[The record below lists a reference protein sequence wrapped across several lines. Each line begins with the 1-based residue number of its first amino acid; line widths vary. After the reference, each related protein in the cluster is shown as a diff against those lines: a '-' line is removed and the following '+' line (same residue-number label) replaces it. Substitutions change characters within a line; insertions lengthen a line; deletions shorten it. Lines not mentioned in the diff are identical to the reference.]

1 MTSPDST
8 PSRSGTEP
16 EPEPE
21 EIFAA
26 FCAAG
31 LWPGVGKALRE
42 KFPASGIRVPD
53 DVTEEALAGVPG
65 LSSRRAANLMVAFAR
80 ARPTYDV
87 VALLAPAGLPAR
99 LGGGALA
106 ALGPGAAAVLREDPW
121 RLLDGGEA
129 DLRDADRLAGELG
142 KGRSEPARGPAV
154 LVYLLM
160 VAARA
165 GDTAMAVGP
174 LLVAAASRGVPDPP
188 GALQSAARA
197 GRLILGAVD
206 WDHTGHVADADP
218 GLPVSLPRYAI
229 AEESLAE
236 GLARLSATAKPIGEP
251 DTLGL
256 TGLDEAH
263 QRAVVAALVHGVSL
277 LTGGP
282 GTGKSRTVSAV
293 VKLATAR
300 GATVALAA
308 PTGRAAKR
316 LEELTGVS
324 ASTVH
329 RLLGA
334 QPVRESGPASG
345 PVFTRGE
352 SWPVDAD
359 LVVVDEAS
367 MLDAELAA
375 GVVDACAD
383 GTHLLLVGDPAQLPS
398 IGPGR
403 ILGDLVDDA
412 TVSNTELTTLYRQ
425 AEGGT
430 IARLA
435 TAVRGGELPVLD
447 DPERE
452 VVIVP
457 SRDSAEAATRVV
469 QLVTDSIPRALG
481 IASSDVQVV
490 TPVHR
495 GPAGT
500 EALNLALKAVLNPA
514 AAEVKVTGARKAVS
528 PARRFDV
535 GDRIV
540 AIANHLDEGFANGEV
555 GTVTARTSDGL
566 IISFSGV
573 PVTVPPNSWSDLR
586 HGWAITV
593 HRAQG
598 SEWPAVVVVLP
609 PESGGLLTRPL
620 VYTALTRAQ
629 RHLSVVPA
637 VGAALGRAVR
647 ENGGRPRVTRLPQLL
662 DAAYR
667 DLDHAVLGGDAFVGH
682 VT

>member
-1 MTSPDST
+1 MTSPAA
-8 PSRSGTEP
+8 
-16 EPEPE
+16 
-21 EIFAA
+21 EIFTA

-31 LWPGVGKALRE
+31 LWPGMGKALRE
-42 KFPASGIRVPD
+42 KLPAAGIHEPA
-53 DVTEEALAGVPG
+53 DVTEDALAAVPG
-65 LSSRRAANLMVAFAR
+65 LSARRAAKLMVDFAR

-87 VALLAPAGLPAR
+87 VALLLPAELPAR
-99 LGGGALA
+99 LAGGALG
-106 ALGPGAAAVLREDPW
+106 ALGPGAAAVLGDDPW

-129 DLRDADRLAGELG
+129 DLRQADRLASTLG
-142 KGRSEPARGPAV
+142 KGRAEPSRGPAV
-154 LVYLLM
+154 LVHLLM
-160 VAARA
+160 LAARA
-165 GDTAMAVGP
+165 GDTSAPADV
-174 LLVAAASRGVPDPP
+174 LLSGAFSRGVPDP
-188 GALQSAARA
+188 
-197 GRLILGAVD
+197 
-206 WDHTGHVADADP
+206 ADALERAVESGRVVIDEP
-218 GLPVSLPRYAI
+218 AGDAGERDARQRLVTLPRYAN

-236 GLARLSATAKPIGEP
+236 GLARLNASAKPIGEP
-251 DTLGL
+251 DALGV
-256 TGLDEAH
+256 TGLDDA
-263 QRAVVAALVHGVSL
+263 QRAAVVAALVNGVSL

-293 VKLATAR
+293 VELANAR
-300 GATVALAA
+300 GCTIALAA

-316 LEELTGVS
+316 LEELTGQS

-334 QPVRESGPASG
+334 QPVRETGPNG
-345 PVFTRGE
+345 GQVFTRGDG
-352 SWPVDAD
+352 WPLDAD
-359 LVVVDEAS
+359 VVVVDEAS

-375 GVVDACAD
+375 AVVQACRD

-403 ILGDLVDDA
+403 VLGDLVDSG
-412 TVSNTELTTLYRQ
+412 TVVTTELLTLYRQ

-430 IARLA
+430 IASLA
-435 TAVRGGELPVLD
+435 TAVRGGTLPAVE

-457 SRDSAEAATRVV
+457 SRDSTDAARRVV
-469 QLVTDSIPRALG
+469 QLVTDSIPRVLG
-481 IASSDVQVV
+481 IPSADIQVV

-500 EALNLALKAVLNPA
+500 EALNLALKEVLNPTA
-514 AAEVKVTGARKAVS
+514 AAAPAPKGRKGVS

-555 GTVTARTSDGL
+555 GTVTARNSDGL
-566 IISFSGV
+566 VITFSGI
-573 PVTVPPNSWSDLR
+573 PVTVPVTSWSDLR

-593 HRAQG
+593 HRSQG

-637 VGAALGRAVR
+637 VGGALARAVR
-647 ENGGRPRVTRLPQLL
+647 ENGGRPRVTRLPGLL
-662 DAAYR
+662 E
-667 DLDHAVLGGDAFVGH
+667 DAFSRTDSSGVDGAGLSGTH
-682 VT
+682 QPR

>member
-1 MTSPDST
+1 M
-8 PSRSGTEP
+8 
-16 EPEPE
+16 
-21 EIFAA
+21 
-26 FCAAG
+26 
-31 LWPGVGKALRE
+31 GKALRE
-42 KFPASGIRVPD
+42 KLPPAGIREAS
-53 DVTEEALAGVPG
+53 DVTEEALAAVPG
-65 LSSRRAANLMVAFAR
+65 LSARRAANLMVAFAR
-80 ARPTYDV
+80 ARPTFDV
-87 VALLAPAGLPAR
+87 VALLAPADLPAR
-99 LGGGALA
+99 LAGSALA
-106 ALGPGAAAVLREDPW
+106 ALGPGAAAALIDDPW
-121 RLLDGGEA
+121 RLLDGGDA
-129 DLRDADRLAGELG
+129 DLRQADRLASVM
-142 KGRSEPARGPAV
+142 GRSRDEPSRGPAV
-154 LVYLLM
+154 LVHLLLL
-160 VAARA
+160 AARA
-165 GDTAMAVGP
+165 GDTA
-174 LLVAAASRGVPDPP
+174 AAAQSLMASAVSRGVPDPVK
-188 GALQSAARA
+188 ALEAAVEA
-197 GRLILGAVD
+197 GRIVVDASHHDPRDAETGAWVP
-206 WDHTGHVADADP
+206 ADR
-218 GLPVSLPRYAI
+218 LVSAPRYGV
-229 AEESLAE
+229 AEDSLAE
-236 GLARLSATAKPIGEP
+236 GLARLAKAASPIGEP
-251 DTLGL
+251 DALGL
-256 TGLDEAH
+256 EGLDEA
-263 QRAVVAALVHGVSL
+263 QRAAVVAALAHGVSL

-293 VKLATAR
+293 VELATAR
-300 GATVALAA
+300 GARVVLAA

-316 LEELTGVS
+316 LEELTGAS

-334 QPVRESGPASG
+334 QPVRDNGPGAGS
-345 PVFTRGE
+345 VFTRGE
-352 SWPVDAD
+352 SWPLDAD

-375 GVVDACAD
+375 GVVEACSD

-403 ILGDLVDDA
+403 VLGDLVDSGVIP
-412 TVSNTELTTLYRQ
+412 TTELTTLYRQ

-435 TAVRGGELPVLD
+435 TAVRSGQLPVLD

-457 SRDSAEAATRVV
+457 SRDSAEAARRVV

-481 IASSDVQVV
+481 IPSAEIQVV

-500 EALNLALKAVLNPA
+500 EALNLALKEVLNPSA
-514 AAEVKVTGARKAVS
+514 VAAEAKTARSKVS

-540 AIANHLDEGFANGEV
+540 AIANHLEEGFANGEV
-555 GTVTARTSDGL
+555 GTVTARNSDGL
-566 IISFSGV
+566 VITFSGI
-573 PVTVPPNSWSDLR
+573 PVTVPITSWSDLR

-637 VGAALGRAVR
+637 VGSALARAVR
-647 ENGGRPRVTRLPQLL
+647 ENGGRPRVTRLPRLL
-662 DAAYR
+662 
-667 DLDHAVLGGDAFVGH
+667 LEAFSEAELSVQDQAR
-682 VT
+682 

>member
-1 MTSPDST
+1 MSPVHI
-8 PSRSGTEP
+8 PSRHDHGRSLSMVSSFVPDQYGSDQSGSSAS
-16 EPEPE
+16 

-26 FCAAG
+26 FCGAG
-31 LWPGVGKALRE
+31 LWPGLGKTLRD
-42 KFPASGIRVPD
+42 KFPAAGILTSD
-53 DVTEEALAGVPG
+53 DVSEEALAAISG
-65 LSSRRAANLMVAFAR
+65 LSARRAATLMVAFAR
-80 ARPTYDV
+80 ARPKFEV
-87 VALLAPAGLPAR
+87 VALLLPAGLPAR
-99 LGGGALA
+99 LAEGALS
-106 ALGPGAAAVLREDPW
+106 ALGPGAAGVLRNDPW
-121 RLLDGGEA
+121 RLLDSGSA
-129 DLRDADRLAGELG
+129 DLRQADRLASELG
-142 KGRSEPARGPAV
+142 RGRQEPLRGPAV
-154 LVYLLM
+154 MVHLLM
-160 VAARA
+160 LAARN
-165 GDTAMAVGP
+165 GDTSSPASQLKAD
-174 LLVAAASRGVPDPP
+174 AAGRGVPDPAE
-188 GALQSAARA
+188 ALRRA
-197 GRLILGAVD
+197 LDSGRLTVDETPEDSETRFVAV
-206 WDHTGHVADADP
+206 
-218 GLPVSLPRYAI
+218 PRYAI
-229 AEESLAE
+229 AEEKLAT
-236 GLARLSATAKPIGEP
+236 GLARLAKAASPIGES
-251 DTLGL
+251 DALGVSE
-256 TGLDEAH
+256 LDET
-263 QRAVVAALVHGVSL
+263 QQEAVIAALTHGVSL

-282 GTGKSRTVSAV
+282 GTGKSRTVDAV
-293 VKLATAR
+293 VKLANAR

-316 LEELTGVS
+316 LEELTGES

-329 RLLGA
+329 RMLGA
-334 QPVRESGPASG
+334 QPVGEGGPGGG
-345 PVFTRGE
+345 PVFTRGKD
-352 SWPVDAD
+352 WPLDAN
-359 LVVVDEAS
+359 LIVVDEAS
-367 MLDAELAA
+367 MLDVELAA
-375 GVVDACAD
+375 GVIDACRD

-403 ILGDLVDDA
+403 VLADLVDSG
-412 TVSNTELTTLYRQ
+412 VIPNTELTRLYRQ

-435 TAVRGGELPVLD
+435 ISVREGELPVVD

-457 SRDSAEAATRVV
+457 SRDSTEAARRVV

-481 IASSDVQVV
+481 IPSADIQVV

-500 EALNLALKAVLNPA
+500 EALNLALKEVLNPSLP
-514 AAEVKVTGARKAVS
+514 GAHSKIS
-528 PARRFDV
+528 PSRRFDI

-555 GTVTARTSDGL
+555 GTVINRTSDGL

-573 PVTVPPNSWSDLR
+573 PVTVPPTSWSDLR

-637 VGAALGRAVR
+637 VGPALARAVR
-647 ENGGRPRVTRLPQLL
+647 ENGGRARVTQLPLL
-662 DAAYR
+662 
-667 DLDHAVLGGDAFVGH
+667 LTHAFAELKTAGIRS
-682 VT
+682 

>member
-1 MTSPDST
+1 VSSPAVDRVSGG
-8 PSRSGTEP
+8 SQGGTE
-16 EPEPE
+16 EAEV
-21 EIFAA
+21 FTA

-31 LWPGVGKALRE
+31 LWPGMGKALRD
-42 KFPASGIRVPD
+42 KLPAAGIHAAS
-53 DVTEEALAGVPG
+53 DVTEDALAAVPG
-65 LSSRRAANLMVAFAR
+65 LSARRAAKLIVDFDR

-87 VALLAPAGLPAR
+87 VALLLRAELPAR
-99 LGGGALA
+99 MAGGVLG
-106 ALGPGAAAVLREDPW
+106 ALGPGAAGVLRDDPW

-129 DLRDADRLAGELG
+129 DLRQADRLASVLG
-142 KGRSEPARGPAV
+142 KGRSDPQRGPSV
-154 LVYLLM
+154 LVHLLLL
-160 VAARA
+160 AARA
-165 GDTAMAVGP
+165 GDTSAPADV
-174 LLVAAASRGVPDPP
+174 LLSGAASRGVPEPAD
-188 GALQSAARA
+188 ALERAVDAARLVIDDPA
-197 GRLILGAVD
+197 GDDRRRL
-206 WDHTGHVADADP
+206 
-218 GLPVSLPRYAI
+218 VSLPRYAT

-236 GLARLSATAKPIGEP
+236 GLARLVAAAEPIGEP
-251 DTLGL
+251 DALGV
-256 TGLDEAH
+256 TGLDDA
-263 QRAVVAALVHGVSL
+263 QRAAVIAALVNGVSL

-293 VKLATAR
+293 VELAKAR
-300 GATVALAA
+300 GCTVALAA

-316 LEELTGVS
+316 LEELTGES

-334 QPVRESGPASG
+334 QPVRESGPGGG

-352 SWPVDAD
+352 SWPLDAD
-359 LVVVDEAS
+359 VVVVDEAS

-375 GVVDACAD
+375 AVVDACRD

-403 ILGDLVDDA
+403 VLGDLVDSA
-412 TVSNTELTTLYRQ
+412 AVVTTELVTLYRQ

-430 IARLA
+430 IAGLA
-435 TAVRGGELPVLD
+435 TSVRGGELPAVE

-457 SRDSAEAATRVV
+457 SRDSTEAARRVI

-481 IASSDVQVV
+481 IATAEIQVV

-500 EALNLALKAVLNPA
+500 EALNLALKEVLNPSA
-514 AAEVKVTGARKAVS
+514 AASAPVKGRKTVS

-566 IISFSGV
+566 IITFSGT
-573 PVTVPPNSWSDLR
+573 PVTVPPTSWSDLR

-620 VYTALTRAQ
+620 IYTALTRAQ
-629 RHLSVVPA
+629 RHLSIVPA
-637 VGAALGRAVR
+637 VGGALSRAVR
-647 ENGGRPRVTRLPQLL
+647 ENGGRPRVTRLPPLL
-662 DAAYR
+662 S
-667 DLDHAVLGGDAFVGH
+667 DAFGGH
-682 VT
+682 VSQEHLSKGG

>member
-1 MTSPDST
+1 M
-8 PSRSGTEP
+8 
-16 EPEPE
+16 
-21 EIFAA
+21 
-26 FCAAG
+26 
-31 LWPGVGKALRE
+31 GKALRE
-42 KFPASGIRVPD
+42 KLPAAGIHEAS
-53 DVTEEALAGVPG
+53 DVTEEALAAVPG
-65 LSSRRAANLMVAFAR
+65 LSARRAAKLIVDFDR

-87 VALLAPAGLPAR
+87 VALLLPAELPAR
-99 LGGGALA
+99 MAGGLLG
-106 ALGPGAAAVLREDPW
+106 ALGPGAAAVLAEDPW

-129 DLRDADRLAGELG
+129 DLRQADRLASVLG
-142 KGRSEPARGPAV
+142 KSRSDPQRGPSV
-154 LVYLLM
+154 LVHLLM
-160 VAARA
+160 LAARM
-165 GDTAMAVGP
+165 GDTS
-174 LLVAAASRGVPDPP
+174 AAAGGLISAAMSRGVPDPVT
-188 GALQSAARA
+188 ALERAVESGRVVLEEPPADEAAA
-197 GRLILGAVD
+197 AAAESRL
-206 WDHTGHVADADP
+206 
-218 GLPVSLPRYAI
+218 VSLPRYAM
-229 AEESLAE
+229 AEDALAE
-236 GLARLSATAKPIGEP
+236 GLARLVAAAEPIGEP
-251 DTLGL
+251 DALGV
-256 TGLDEAH
+256 TGLDDA
-263 QRAVVAALVHGVSL
+263 QRAAVVAALVNGVSL

-293 VKLATAR
+293 VELAKAR
-300 GATVALAA
+300 GRRVALAA

-316 LEELTGVS
+316 LEELTGES

-334 QPVRESGPASG
+334 QPVRETGPNGG

-352 SWPVDAD
+352 SWPLDAD
-359 LVVVDEAS
+359 VVVVDEAS

-375 GVVDACAD
+375 AVVEACRD

-403 ILGDLVDDA
+403 VLGDLVDSA
-412 TVSNTELTTLYRQ
+412 ALVTTELLTLYRQ

-430 IARLA
+430 IAGLA
-435 TAVRGGELPVLD
+435 TAVRGGSLPAVE

-457 SRDSAEAATRVV
+457 SRDSAEAARRVI

-481 IASSDVQVV
+481 HRHRRHPGRDAGASRSGR
-490 TPVHR
+490 HR
-495 GPAGT
+495 S
-500 EALNLALKAVLNPA
+500 
-514 AAEVKVTGARKAVS
+514 AEPRAEGGAQPRRGRERPGQGAQEVS

-566 IISFSGV
+566 VITFSGA
-573 PVTVPPNSWSDLR
+573 PVTVPPTSWSDLR

-637 VGAALGRAVR
+637 VGGALSRAVR
-647 ENGGRPRVTRLPQLL
+647 ENGGRPRVTRLPGLL
-662 DAAYR
+662 D
-667 DLDHAVLGGDAFVGH
+667 DAFGRAGFPGTPQPRGLACVGDR
-682 VT
+682 

>member
-1 MTSPDST
+1 MTGPPG
-8 PSRSGTEP
+8 PSGQVDAAPPTTASEV
-16 EPEPE
+16 
-21 EIFAA
+21 FSA

-31 LWPGVGKALRE
+31 LWPGLGKTVRE
-42 KFPASGIRVPD
+42 KLAAGGIHEAD
-53 DVTEEALAGVPG
+53 DVTEEALSALPGVSG
-65 LSSRRAANLMVAFAR
+65 RRAATLMVAFAR
-80 ARPTYDV
+80 ARPKFDV
-87 VALLAPAGLPAR
+87 VGLLAPAGLPAR
-99 LGGGALA
+99 LAEGALN
-106 ALGPGAAAVLREDPW
+106 ALGPGAAAMLRDDPW
-121 RLLDGGEA
+121 RLLDGDA
-129 DLRDADRLAGELG
+129 DLRQADRLAGELG
-142 KGRSEPARGPAV
+142 RSRDEPSRGPSVMVHLLV
-154 LVYLLM
+154 L
-160 VAARA
+160 AARA
-165 GDTAMAVGP
+165 GDTASTVQR
-174 LLVAAASRGVPDPP
+174 LLEGARSRGVREPVD
-188 GALQSAARA
+188 ALEAAIEA
-197 GRLILGAVD
+197 GRVVIDLEGAPGSD
-206 WDHTGHVADADP
+206 AAEPGVAPQDR
-218 GLPVSLPRYAI
+218 LVSLPRYAM
-229 AEESLAE
+229 AEDSLAE
-236 GLARLSATAKPIGEP
+236 ALARLIASAEPIGEP
-251 DTLGL
+251 DALGI
-256 TGLDEAH
+256 TGLDETQKA
-263 QRAVVAALVHGVSL
+263 AVIAALTHGVSL

-293 VKLATAR
+293 VQLARAR
-300 GATVALAA
+300 GATIALAA

-316 LEELTGVS
+316 LEELTGES

-334 QPVRESGPASG
+334 QPVSEGGPGGG

-352 SWPVDAD
+352 SWPLDAD

-375 GVVDACAD
+375 GVVDACRD

-403 ILGDLVDDA
+403 VLADLVDSG
-412 TVSNTELTTLYRQ
+412 VIPNTELTQLYRQ

-435 TAVRGGELPVLD
+435 TSVRAGELPAVD

-452 VVIVP
+452 VVIVA
-457 SRDSAEAATRVV
+457 SRDSAEAARRVV

-481 IASSDVQVV
+481 IASADVQVV

-500 EALNLALKAVLNPA
+500 EALNLALKEVLNP
-514 AAEVKVTGARKAVS
+514 TPPGATSKVS

-540 AIANHLDEGFANGEV
+540 AVANHLDEGFANGEV

-566 IISFSGV
+566 VISFSGV
-573 PVTVPPNSWSDLR
+573 PVTVPPTSWSDLR

-637 VGAALGRAVR
+637 VGPSLGRAVR
-647 ENGGRPRVTRLPQLL
+647 ENGGRPRVTRLPEMLVRSFAELAL
-662 DAAYR
+662 DPPPAVAA
-667 DLDHAVLGGDAFVGH
+667 DANSA
-682 VT
+682 

>member
-1 MTSPDST
+1 VSSPAPDQQGSDA
-8 PSRSGTEP
+8 S
-16 EPEPE
+16 

-31 LWPGVGKALRE
+31 LWPGLGKTLRD
-42 KFPASGIRVPD
+42 KFPANGIRTAD
-53 DVTEEALAGVPG
+53 DVTEEALAAIPG
-65 LSSRRAANLMVAFAR
+65 LSARRAATLTVAFAR
-80 ARPTYDV
+80 ARPKFEIV
-87 VALLAPAGLPAR
+87 GMLLGAELPAR
-99 LGGGALA
+99 LAEGALS
-106 ALGPGAAAVLREDPW
+106 ALGPGAAGVLRDDPW
-121 RLLDGGEA
+121 RLLDAGDA
-129 DLRDADRLAGELG
+129 DLRQADRLASELG
-142 KGRSEPARGPAV
+142 WSRSEPNRGPAV
-154 LVYLLM
+154 LVHLLM
-160 VAARA
+160 LAARQ
-165 GDTAMAVGP
+165 GDTAAPVKR
-174 LLVAAASRGVPDPP
+174 LLNDAAGRGVPDPQ
-188 GALQSAARA
+188 ASLDKAVEA
-197 GRLILGAVD
+197 GR
-206 WDHTGHVADADP
+206 VALDADP
-218 GLPVSLPRYAI
+218 RLERRDDSPPQLVAVPRYAI
-229 AEESLAE
+229 AEQNLAD
-236 GLARLSATAKPIGEP
+236 GLARLMAAAKPIGEA
-251 DTLGL
+251 DALG
-256 TGLDEAH
+256 TSELDETQQA
-263 QRAVVAALVHGVSL
+263 AAAAALTHGVSL

-293 VKLATAR
+293 VKLARAR
-300 GATVALAA
+300 GATIALAA

-316 LEELTGVS
+316 LEELTGEA

-329 RLLGA
+329 RMLGA
-334 QPVRESGPASG
+334 QAVGEGGPSGG
-345 PVFTRGE
+345 PVFTRDKD
-352 SWPVDAD
+352 WPLDAN
-359 LVVVDEAS
+359 LIVVDEAS
-367 MLDAELAA
+367 MLDAELAS
-375 GVVDACAD
+375 GVVRACRD

-403 ILGDLVDDA
+403 VLADLVDA
-412 TVSNTELTTLYRQ
+412 GVVPNTELTRLYRQ

-435 TAVRGGELPVLD
+435 TSVRGGELPVVD

-457 SRDSAEAATRVV
+457 SRDSAEAARRVV

-481 IASSDVQVV
+481 IPSADIQVV

-500 EALNLALKAVLNPA
+500 EALNLALKEVLNPSPPGGHS
-514 AAEVKVTGARKAVS
+514 KVS
-528 PARRFDV
+528 PSRRFDV

-555 GTVTARTSDGL
+555 GSVTARTSDGL

-573 PVTVPPNSWSDLR
+573 PVTVSPTSWSDLR

-598 SEWPAVVVVLP
+598 SEWPAVVVVIP

-637 VGAALGRAVR
+637 VGPALSRAVR
-647 ENGGRPRVTRLPQLL
+647 ENGGRARVTRLPQLL
-662 DAAYR
+662 IK
-667 DLDHAVLGGDAFVGH
+667 AFGELALESSTMVAGRS
-682 VT
+682 T

>member
-1 MTSPDST
+1 VTADSDTSA
-8 PSRSGTEP
+8 PSAEAAAF
-16 EPEPE
+16 E
-21 EIFAA
+21 A

-31 LWPGVGKALRE
+31 LWPALSKAVRDKL
-42 KFPASGIRVPD
+42 PAAGIRTPD

-65 LSSRRAANLMVAFAR
+65 LSAKRAATLMVNFAR

-87 VALLAPAGLPAR
+87 VSLLLPAGLPAR
-99 LGGGALA
+99 LAGGVLA
-106 ALGPGAAAVLREDPW
+106 ALGPGAGSVLADDPW
-121 RLLDGGEA
+121 RLLDGGA
-129 DLRDADRLAGELG
+129 DLRDADRLASTV
-142 KGRSEPARGPAV
+142 GRSRLDPARGPAV
-154 LVYLLM
+154 LVHLLM
-160 VAARA
+160 VAGRG
-165 GDTAMAVGP
+165 GDTAMAERE
-174 LLVAAASRGVPDPP
+174 LLAQAASRGVPEPER
-188 GALQSAARA
+188 ALATGLESGRVVESGPADEKR
-197 GRLILGAVD
+197 RLIA
-206 WDHTGHVADADP
+206 
-218 GLPVSLPRYAI
+218 LPRYAA
-229 AEESLAE
+229 AEVALAE
-236 GLARLSATAKPIGEP
+236 GLARLTAAAAPIGEP
-251 DTLGL
+251 DALGL
-256 TGLDEAH
+256 TGLDET
-263 QRAVVAALVHGVSL
+263 QRTAVVEALAHGVSL

-293 VKLATAR
+293 VELATAR

-316 LEELTGVS
+316 LEELTGES

-334 QPVRESGPASG
+334 QPVREGGPSTG
-345 PVFTRGE
+345 PVFNRGE
-352 SWPVDAD
+352 DWPLDAD
-359 LVVVDEAS
+359 LIVVDEAS

-375 GVVDACAD
+375 GVIDACRD

-403 ILGDLVDDA
+403 VLADLVESG
-412 TVSNTELTTLYRQ
+412 TVPVTELTTLYRQ

-435 TAVRGGELPVLD
+435 TAVREGELPPVD

-452 VVIVP
+452 VVVVP
-457 SRDSAEAATRVV
+457 CRDAGEAARRVV

-500 EALNLALKAVLNPA
+500 EALNLALKDVLNPQPD
-514 AAEVKVTGARKAVS
+514 KPVTGSRPAN

-540 AIANHLDEGFANGEV
+540 AVANHLDEGFANGEV
-555 GTVTARTSDGL
+555 GTVTARNADGL
-566 IISFSGV
+566 VITFSGV
-573 PVTVPPNSWSDLR
+573 PVTVPTTSWSDLR

-598 SEWPAVVVVLP
+598 SEWPAVVVALP

-637 VGAALGRAVR
+637 VGPALSRAVR
-647 ENGGRPRVTRLPQLL
+647 ENSGRHRVTALPGLL
-662 DAAYR
+662 RSSDAGPEAK
-667 DLDHAVLGGDAFVGH
+667 GD
-682 VT
+682 

>member
-1 MTSPDST
+1 VSSPALDRTGSPT
-8 PSRSGTEP
+8 AAA
-16 EPEPE
+16 
-21 EIFAA
+21 EIFTA

-31 LWPGVGKALRE
+31 LWPGMGKALRD
-42 KFPASGIRVPD
+42 KLPAAGIREAA
-53 DVTEEALAGVPG
+53 DVTDESLAAVPG
-65 LSSRRAANLMVAFAR
+65 LSARRAAKLMVDFAR

-87 VALLAPAGLPAR
+87 VALLLPADLPAR
-99 LGGGALA
+99 LAGGALA
-106 ALGPGAAAVLREDPW
+106 TLGPGAAAVLGDDPW

-129 DLRDADRLAGELG
+129 DLRQADRLAATLG
-142 KGRSEPARGPAV
+142 KGRSDPSRGPSV
-154 LVYLLM
+154 LVHLLL

-165 GDTAMAVGP
+165 GDTAAP
-174 LLVAAASRGVPDPP
+174 TDALLSGAFSRGVPDPAA
-188 GALQSAARA
+188 ALERA
-197 GRLILGAVD
+197 VESGRVVVDSPDSQDAV
-206 WDHTGHVADADP
+206 VA
-218 GLPVSLPRYAI
+218 LPRYAL

-236 GLARLSATAKPIGEP
+236 GLARLAAAAKPIGEP
-251 DTLGL
+251 DTLGV
-256 TGLDEAH
+256 TGLDEA
-263 QRAVVAALVHGVSL
+263 QKAAVVAVLGNGVSL

-293 VKLATAR
+293 VELAAAR
-300 GATVALAA
+300 GKTIALAA

-316 LEELTGVS
+316 LEELTGES

-334 QPVRESGPASG
+334 QPVRETGPNAG
-345 PVFTRGE
+345 PVFTRNEG
-352 SWPVDAD
+352 WPLDAD
-359 LVVVDEAS
+359 VVVIDEAS

-375 GVVDACAD
+375 GVVDACRD

-403 ILGDLVDDA
+403 VLGDLVDSGA
-412 TVSNTELTTLYRQ
+412 VITTELVTLYRQ

-435 TAVRGGELPVLD
+435 TAVRGGELPALE
-447 DPERE
+447 DPARE
-452 VVIVP
+452 VVIVA
-457 SRDSAEAATRVV
+457 SRDSVDAARRVV
-469 QLVTDSIPRALG
+469 QLVTDSIPRVLG
-481 IASSDVQVV
+481 ISSADVQVV

-500 EALNLALKAVLNPA
+500 EALNLALKEVLNPGTGPV
-514 AAEVKVTGARKAVS
+514 AEPKERKAVS

-555 GTVTARTSDGL
+555 GTVTARNSDGL
-566 IISFSGV
+566 VITFSGV
-573 PVTVPPNSWSDLR
+573 PVTVPITSWSDLR

-593 HRAQG
+593 HRSQG
-598 SEWPAVVVVLP
+598 SEWPAVVVVIP

-637 VGAALGRAVR
+637 VGAALARAVR
-647 ENGGRPRVTRLPQLL
+647 ENGGRPRVTRLPGLL
-662 DAAYR
+662 
-667 DLDHAVLGGDAFVGH
+667 GDAFSGKDLPGGDQRR
-682 VT
+682 

>member
-1 MTSPDST
+1 VSADVSA
-8 PSRSGTEP
+8 EP
-16 EPEPE
+16 GAATTFE
-21 EIFAA
+21 A

-31 LWPGVGKALRE
+31 LWPGMSKVVRDKL
-42 KFPASGIRVPD
+42 PAAGIRTPD
-53 DVTEEALAGVPG
+53 DVSEEALTAVPG
-65 LSSRRAANLMVAFAR
+65 LSAKRAATLMVNFAR

-87 VALLAPAGLPAR
+87 VALLLPAGLPAR
-99 LGGGALA
+99 LAGGALST
-106 ALGPGAAAVLREDPW
+106 LGPGAAAVLGDDPW

-129 DLRDADRLAGELG
+129 DLRQADRLAAELG
-142 KGRSEPARGPAV
+142 RGRTDPARGPAV
-154 LVYLLM
+154 LVHLLLLAARNGDTGM
-160 VAARA
+160 VARE
-165 GDTAMAVGP
+165 
-174 LLVAAASRGVPDPP
+174 LVAAAAGRGVPDPA
-188 GALQSAARA
+188 GALASALDA
-197 GRLILGAVD
+197 GRVVACP
-206 WDHTGHVADADP
+206 ADAAAPASDDQDP
-218 GLPVSLPRYAI
+218 QRLIALPRYAM
-229 AEESLAE
+229 AEESLAA
-236 GLARLSATAKPIGEP
+236 GLARLTTSAQPIGEP
-251 DTLGL
+251 DTLGVS
-256 TGLDEAH
+256 GLDETQHA
-263 QRAVVAALVHGVSL
+263 AVAAALAHGVSL

-293 VKLATAR
+293 VELATAR

-316 LEELTGVS
+316 LEELTGQS
-324 ASTVH
+324 ACTVH

-334 QPVRESGPASG
+334 QPVRESGPSGG

-352 SWPVDAD
+352 SWPLDAD

-375 GVVDACAD
+375 GVVDACRE

-403 ILGDLVDDA
+403 VLADIVDSA
-412 TVSNTELTTLYRQ
+412 IVASGAVPVTELTTLYRQ

-435 TAVRGGELPVLD
+435 TAVRGGDLLAVD

-457 SRDSAEAATRVV
+457 CRDSSAAARRVV

-481 IASSDVQVV
+481 IPSAEVQVV

-500 EALNLALKAVLNPA
+500 EALNLALKEVLNPQPA
-514 AAEVKVTGARKAVS
+514 AASGSRSVN

-535 GDRIV
+535 GDRVV
-540 AIANHLDEGFANGEV
+540 AFANHLDEGFANGEV
-555 GTVTARTSDGL
+555 GTVTARTSEGL
-566 IISFSGV
+566 VVTFSGV
-573 PVTVPPNSWSDLR
+573 PVTVPPTSWGDLR

-609 PESGGLLTRPL
+609 PESGGMLTRPL

-637 VGAALGRAVR
+637 IGPGLARAVR
-647 ENGGRPRVTRLPQLL
+647 ENGGRQRVTALPQLL
-662 DAAYR
+662 WPAYAA
-667 DLDHAVLGGDAFVGH
+667 ASPS
-682 VT
+682 

>member
-1 MTSPDST
+1 MVSSPAVPRARNDADVAT
-8 PSRSGTEP
+8 DEA
-16 EPEPE
+16 
-21 EIFAA
+21 EIFTA

-31 LWPGVGKALRE
+31 LWPGMGKALRD
-42 KFPASGIRVPD
+42 KLPAAGIIAAS
-53 DVTEEALAGVPG
+53 DVTEDALASVPG
-65 LSSRRAANLMVAFAR
+65 LSARRAAKLIVDFDR

-87 VALLAPAGLPAR
+87 VALLLPADLPAR
-99 LGGGALA
+99 MAGGVLG
-106 ALGPGAAAVLREDPW
+106 ALGPGAAAVLRDDPW

-129 DLRDADRLAGELG
+129 DLRQADRLASLLG
-142 KGRSEPARGPAV
+142 KGRSDPQRGPSV
-154 LVYLLM
+154 LVHLLL

-165 GDTAMAVGP
+165 GDTSAPVDV
-174 LLVAAASRGVPDPP
+174 LLSGAFSRGVPDPAD
-188 GALQSAARA
+188 ALERAVDAARVA
-197 GRLILGAVD
+197 IDDPSADTDDRRRL
-206 WDHTGHVADADP
+206 
-218 GLPVSLPRYAI
+218 VSLPRYAT

-236 GLARLSATAKPIGEP
+236 GLARLVEAAQPIGEP
-251 DTLGL
+251 DALGV
-256 TGLDEAH
+256 TGLDDA
-263 QRAVVAALVHGVSL
+263 QLAAVVAALVNGVSL

-293 VKLATAR
+293 VELAKAR
-300 GATVALAA
+300 GCTVALAA

-316 LEELTGVS
+316 LEELTGES

-334 QPVRESGPASG
+334 QPVRESGPNGG

-352 SWPVDAD
+352 SWPLDAD
-359 LVVVDEAS
+359 VVVVDEAS

-375 GVVDACAD
+375 AVVDACRD

-403 ILGDLVDDA
+403 VLGDLVDSA
-412 TVSNTELTTLYRQ
+412 AVVTTELVTLYRQ

-430 IARLA
+430 IASLA
-435 TAVRGGELPVLD
+435 TAVRGGALPAVE

-457 SRDSAEAATRVV
+457 SRDSTEAAKRVI

-481 IASSDVQVV
+481 IATGDIQVV

-500 EALNLALKAVLNPA
+500 EALNLALKEVLNPSA
-514 AAEVKVTGARKAVS
+514 AAAAPAARARGRKSVS

-555 GTVTARTSDGL
+555 GTVTERNSDGL
-566 IISFSGV
+566 VITFSGA
-573 PVTVPPNSWSDLR
+573 PVTVPATSWSDLR

-620 VYTALTRAQ
+620 IYTALTRAQ

-637 VGAALGRAVR
+637 VGGALNRAVR
-647 ENGGRPRVTRLPQLL
+647 ENGGRPRVTRLPGLL
-662 DAAYR
+662 S
-667 DLDHAVLGGDAFVGH
+667 DAFGGQVSQEHLSKGG
-682 VT
+682 

>member
-1 MTSPDST
+1 MVSSPAVNRAATGT
-8 PSRSGTEP
+8 PAAGSAV
-16 EPEPE
+16 

-31 LWPGVGKALRE
+31 LWPGMGKALRDKLPGAGILE
-42 KFPASGIRVPD
+42 AS
-53 DVTEEALAGVPG
+53 DVSEEALAAVPG
-65 LSSRRAANLMVAFAR
+65 LSARRAAKLIVDFDR

-87 VALLAPAGLPAR
+87 VALLLPADLPAR
-99 LGGGALA
+99 MAGGVLG
-106 ALGPGAAAVLREDPW
+106 ALGPGAAAALAEDPW

-129 DLRDADRLAGELG
+129 DLRQADRLASVLG
-142 KGRSEPARGPAV
+142 KSRSDPQRGPSV
-154 LVYLLM
+154 LVHLLM
-160 VAARA
+160 LAARM
-165 GDTAMAVGP
+165 GDTSASAGSLMSGAM
-174 LLVAAASRGVPDPP
+174 SRGVPDPVT
-188 GALQSAARA
+188 ALERA
-197 GRLILGAVD
+197 VESGRLVLEEPPD
-206 WDHTGHVADADP
+206 DADP
-218 GLPVSLPRYAI
+218 AADAESRLVSLPRYAM
-229 AEESLAE
+229 AEEALAE
-236 GLARLSATAKPIGEP
+236 GLARLVAAAEPIGEP
-251 DTLGL
+251 DALGV
-256 TGLDEAH
+256 TGLDDA
-263 QRAVVAALVHGVSL
+263 QRAAVVAALVNGVSL

-293 VKLATAR
+293 VELAKAR
-300 GATVALAA
+300 GCRVALAA

-316 LEELTGVS
+316 LEELTGES

-334 QPVRESGPASG
+334 QPVRETGPNGG

-352 SWPVDAD
+352 SWPLDAD
-359 LVVVDEAS
+359 VVVVDEAS

-375 GVVDACAD
+375 AVVEACRD

-403 ILGDLVDDA
+403 VLGDLVDSA
-412 TVSNTELTTLYRQ
+412 ALVTTELITLYRQ

-430 IARLA
+430 IASLA
-435 TAVRGGELPVLD
+435 TAVRGGTLPAVE

-452 VVIVP
+452 VVVVP
-457 SRDSAEAATRVV
+457 SRDSAEAARRVV

-481 IASSDVQVV
+481 IAASDIQVV

-500 EALNLALKAVLNPA
+500 EALNLALKEVLNPGAVA
-514 AAEVKVTGARKAVS
+514 AAPAKGRKSVS

-555 GTVTARTSDGL
+555 GTVTARNSDGL
-566 IISFSGV
+566 VITFSGA
-573 PVTVPPNSWSDLR
+573 PVTVPPTSWSDLR

-637 VGAALGRAVR
+637 VGAALPRAVR
-647 ENGGRPRVTRLPQLL
+647 ENGGRPRVTRLPGLL
-662 DAAYR
+662 D
-667 DLDHAVLGGDAFVGH
+667 DAFGGQVSQVRISQGG
-682 VT
+682 

>member
-1 MTSPDST
+1 MVSSPAVDRAG
-8 PSRSGTEP
+8 PGARAGTDAAQ
-16 EPEPE
+16 
-21 EIFAA
+21 IFTA

-31 LWPGVGKALRE
+31 LWPGMGKALRD
-42 KFPASGIRVPD
+42 KLPAAGIHEPS
-53 DVTEEALAGVPG
+53 DVTEDALAAVPG
-65 LSSRRAANLMVAFAR
+65 LSARRAAKLMVDFAR

-87 VALLAPAGLPAR
+87 VALLLAADLPAR
-99 LGGGALA
+99 LAGGALG
-106 ALGPGAAAVLREDPW
+106 ALGPGAAAVLGDDPW

-129 DLRDADRLAGELG
+129 DLRQADRLASVLG
-142 KGRSEPARGPAV
+142 KGRSEPSRGPSV
-154 LVYLLM
+154 LVHLLM
-160 VAARA
+160 IAARA
-165 GDTAMAVGP
+165 GDTASSLDA
-174 LLVAAASRGVPDPP
+174 LLSGALSRGVPDP
-188 GALQSAARA
+188 
-197 GRLILGAVD
+197 
-206 WDHTGHVADADP
+206 ADALERAVESGRVVVDEP
-218 GLPVSLPRYAI
+218 TEEPEGAEEDARSPVRLVTLPRYAM

-236 GLARLSATAKPIGEP
+236 GLARLTATAKPIGEP
-251 DTLGL
+251 DALGV
-256 TGLDEAH
+256 TGLDEA
-263 QRAVVAALVHGVSL
+263 QRAAVVAALVNGVSL

-293 VKLATAR
+293 VELATAR
-300 GATVALAA
+300 GCTVALAA

-316 LEELTGVS
+316 LEELTGQS

-334 QPVRESGPASG
+334 QPVRETGPNGG

-352 SWPVDAD
+352 SWPLDAD
-359 LVVVDEAS
+359 VVVVDEAS

-375 GVVDACAD
+375 AVVEACRD

-403 ILGDLVDDA
+403 VLGDLVDSG
-412 TVSNTELTTLYRQ
+412 TVVTTELVTLYRQ

-430 IARLA
+430 IAGLA
-435 TAVRGGELPVLD
+435 TAVRGGALPAVE
-447 DPERE
+447 DPARE

-457 SRDSAEAATRVV
+457 SRDSTDAARRVV
-469 QLVTDSIPRALG
+469 QLVTDSIPRVLG
-481 IASSDVQVV
+481 ISSADIQVV

-500 EALNLALKAVLNPA
+500 EALNLALKEVLNPSA
-514 AAEVKVTGARKAVS
+514 AAADTKGAKGRKTVS

-535 GDRIV
+535 GDRVV

-566 IISFSGV
+566 VITFSGA
-573 PVTVPPNSWSDLR
+573 PVTVPVTSWSDLR

-593 HRAQG
+593 HRSQG

-637 VGAALGRAVR
+637 VGGALARAVR
-647 ENGGRPRVTRLPQLL
+647 ENGGRPRVTRLPGLL
-662 DAAYR
+662 A
-667 DLDHAVLGGDAFVGH
+667 DAFGRAGSSGTH
-682 VT
+682 QPR

>member
-1 MTSPDST
+1 MGKTVRDKL
-8 PSRSGTEP
+8 
-16 EPEPE
+16 
-21 EIFAA
+21 
-26 FCAAG
+26 AAG
-31 LWPGVGKALRE
+31 
-42 KFPASGIRVPD
+42 GIREPA
-53 DVTEEALAGVPG
+53 DVTEEALASLPG
-65 LSSRRAANLMVAFAR
+65 LSSRRAATLVVAFAR
-80 ARPTYDV
+80 ARPAYDV

-99 LGGGALA
+99 LAGGALA
-106 ALGPGAAAVLREDPW
+106 ALGPGAAAALLDDPW

-129 DLRDADRLAGELG
+129 DLRQADRLANQL
-142 KGRSEPARGPAV
+142 GRSRTDPGRGPAV
-154 LVYLLM
+154 LVHLLLL
-160 VAARA
+160 AARA
-165 GDTAMAVGP
+165 GDTASPADA
-174 LLVAAASRGVPDPP
+174 LLAGAQARGVPDPEA
-188 GALQSAARA
+188 ALAAALEA
-197 GRLILGAVD
+197 GRIIAEDTSETPSPAQLLA
-206 WDHTGHVADADP
+206 
-218 GLPVSLPRYAI
+218 LPRYAM
-229 AEESLAE
+229 AEEAVAE
-236 GLARLSATAKPIGEP
+236 GLARLTANASPIGES
-251 DTLGL
+251 DALGQA
-256 TGLDEAH
+256 GLDTT
-263 QRAVVAALVHGVSL
+263 QQQAVVAALVHGVSL

-293 VKLATAR
+293 VELATAR

-316 LEELTGVS
+316 LEELTGHP

-334 QPVRESGPASG
+334 QPTREGGPTTG
-345 PVFTRGE
+345 PVFTRDEG
-352 SWPVDAD
+352 WPLDAD

-375 GVVDACAD
+375 GVVDACRD
-383 GTHLLLVGDPAQLPS
+383 STHLLLVGDPAQLPS
-398 IGPGR
+398 IGAGR
-403 ILGDLVDDA
+403 VLGDLVDA
-412 TVSNTELTTLYRQ
+412 GMLPTTELTTLYRQ

-435 TAVRGGELPVLD
+435 IAVRGGELPALD

-452 VVIVP
+452 VVVVA
-457 SRDSAEAATRVV
+457 SRDSTDAARRVV

-481 IASSDVQVV
+481 IPSSEVQVV

-500 EALNLALKAVLNPA
+500 EALNLALKAVLNPGA
-514 AAEVKVTGARKAVS
+514 AASAPAKAVTT
-528 PARRFDV
+528 RRFDV

-566 IISFSGV
+566 VISFSGV
-573 PVTVPPNSWSDLR
+573 PVTVPVTCWSDLR

-637 VGAALGRAVR
+637 VGPALARAVR
-647 ENGGRPRVTRLPQLL
+647 ENGGRPRITRLPGLL
-662 DAAYR
+662 NAAFTQ
-667 DLDHAVLGGDAFVGH
+667 G
-682 VT
+682 